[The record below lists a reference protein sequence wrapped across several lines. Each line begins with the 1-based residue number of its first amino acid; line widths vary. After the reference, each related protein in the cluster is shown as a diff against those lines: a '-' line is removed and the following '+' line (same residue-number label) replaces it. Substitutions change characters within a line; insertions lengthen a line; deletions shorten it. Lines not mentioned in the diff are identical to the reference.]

1 MVYETPKIPPLV
13 GLTTPKGDQRQYKLP
28 GNDS

>member
-13 GLTTPKGDQRQYKLP
+13 GLTTPKGV
-28 GNDS
+28 